1 MPTFVI
7 LSSLALAPMGTAMVL
22 RGFQT
27 GYTLSQ
33 VGLDLAAG
41 SAFLLELSLKGA
53 RYRQSPTATNPPQ

>member
-1 MPTFVI
+1 
-7 LSSLALAPMGTAMVL
+7 MVL